1 MWAASLL
8 ASLPAAVFRVIR
20 HVRDAA
26 ADGTLTADEGEAIA
40 RALSAESGDMLRV
53 HVRGVDV
60 IGPDAQADLFAF
72 VGRVAVRATNAARD

>member
-8 ASLPAAVFRVIR
+8 ASLPAAVFGVIG
-20 HVRDAA
+20 HVRAAA
-26 ADGTLTADEGEAIA
+26 ADGALTADEGESIA
-40 RALSAESGDMLRV
+40 RALSAESGDVLRV

-72 VGRVAVRATNAARD
+72 VGRVTVRAVRAARG